1 MESTWWAGKV
11 FFLFNFDF
19 LVLPV
24 NIWLVDIGPVEEEE
38 PDNYLVV
45 VQDSLQES
53 KMDWSSTQ

>member
-11 FFLFNFDF
+11 FLFDF

>member
-1 MESTWWAGKV
+1 MGGKG
-11 FFLFNFDF
+11 FYLFNFDF

-45 VQDSLQES
+45 VQDSLQARIYLINLL
-53 KMDWSSTQ
+53 